1 MSLFGIRHNNDR
13 YGVLIDIGSGSVLAA
28 IVHSKKNEHHPTI
41 VWAHREHAPL
51 RNIDSL
57 EQSAKAVMTA
67 LVNAAMLLDAEGRK
81 ALHAYNKSAVLT
93 EMQCGIAAP
102 WSYTVTK
109 TINYT
114 QEVPFEVTKS
124 IIDELL
130 TTVNEKIDSDLK
142 QNESLLNLG
151 LTVITRSTLEI
162 LCNGYRVADPYDQKT
177 EQLSI
182 ARANVVTQQYL
193 VDAIS
198 EMHDK
203 LFPTTNLCSISF
215 ILMYYAISKSILK
228 KTYDLCLV
236 DITYEATEIGIIRD
250 GILTYSTHT
259 PFGSFSIAREI
270 AAVTKVPL
278 PEAFGYLHTD
288 KPYSFM
294 TTLSKQQRD
303 EVDAIFEAYTDKV
316 SLLFKETGDELS
328 IPKQISLHSDLSSET
343 FFMDL
348 IQRAAKRA
356 IKAEPFI
363 TLTSKEILKQNFQSE
378 QADAEVKLPS
388 DTALLL
394 SAQFFH
400 IQPDREHFEYL

>member
-1 MSLFGIRHNNDR
+1 MSLFGIRHSNDR

-28 IVHSKKNEHHPTI
+28 IVHSKKNSDHPNI
-41 VWAHREHAPL
+41 IWAHREHAPL

-81 ALHAYNKSAVLT
+81 TLFEYDKTAALT
-93 EMQCGIAAP
+93 EMQCSISAP

-114 QEVPFEVTKS
+114 QEVPFKVSEGL
-124 IIDELL
+124 IDELL
-130 TTVNEKIDSDLK
+130 STINEKIESDLK
-142 QNESLLNLG
+142 QNETLQDLG
-151 LTVITRSTLEI
+151 LTIITRSTMEI
-162 LCNGYRVADPYDQKT
+162 LCNGYRVNEPDDQEAK
-177 EQLSI
+177 QLTIS
-182 ARANVVTQQYL
+182 RANAVTQQYL
-193 VDAIS
+193 VDALD

-203 LFPTTNLCSISF
+203 LFPTTKMQNISF
-215 ILMYYAISKSILK
+215 ILMFFATSKEILA

-236 DITYEATEIGIIRD
+236 DITYEATEIGIVRD

-259 PFGSFSIAREI
+259 PYGSFSIAREI

-278 PEAFGYLHTD
+278 HEAFGYLHTD

-294 TTLSKQQRD
+294 ISLSKQQRD
-303 EVDAIFEAYTDKV
+303 EIETIFDAYTEKV

-328 IPKQISLHSDLSSET
+328 IPKQISLHSDLKSET
-343 FFMDL
+343 LFMDL
-348 IQRAAKRA
+348 IEKAAKRA

-363 TLTSKEILKQNFQSE
+363 TLASNEIIKKSYQTDQNAS
-378 QADAEVKLPS
+378 DLKLPT

-400 IQPDREHFEYL
+400 KQPNREHFDYL